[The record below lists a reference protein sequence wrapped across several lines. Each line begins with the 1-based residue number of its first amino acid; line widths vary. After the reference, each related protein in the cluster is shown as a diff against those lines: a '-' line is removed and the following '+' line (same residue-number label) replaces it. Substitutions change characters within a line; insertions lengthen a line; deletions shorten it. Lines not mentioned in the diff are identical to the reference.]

1 MSLLRSAAGLML
13 NVVLP
18 LGLLSKLLLDMLFQ
32 RFLSPSTWPICAGRI
47 LEWAGTRCFGCIL
60 LLINVYLVDGSLSVR
75 SPDPQR
81 LLPVCI
87 IDHQLISG
95 KLVNLVPPNVT
106 F

>member
-1 MSLLRSAAGLML
+1 MSVLRSAAGLTL
-13 NVVLP
+13 NILLP
-18 LGLLSKLLLDMLFQ
+18 LGLLSKLLDMLFQ
-32 RFLSPSTWPICAGRI
+32 RFLSPSTRPIWVGRI

-75 SPDPQR
+75 QR

-87 IDHQLISG
+87 IDRQLMSG
-95 KLVNLVPPNVT
+95 KLVNLVPSNVT

>member
-1 MSLLRSAAGLML
+1 MSVLRSAAGLTL
-13 NVVLP
+13 NILLP
-18 LGLLSKLLLDMLFQ
+18 LGLLSKLLDMLFQ
-32 RFLSPSTWPICAGRI
+32 RFLSPSTRPIWVGRI

-75 SPDPQR
+75 SPDSQR